1 MKSFY
6 VECQLPQVAQA
17 EISAAFN
24 TFNETLAWIAVQVR
38 ENPQRLPRLV
48 SRVRV
53 TAKMARTLAA
63 KGVTVERSR
72 GQARAFAQPV

>member
-38 ENPQRLPRLV
+38 ETPNGCHDWFPGCASLPRW
-48 SRVRV
+48 R
-53 TAKMARTLAA
+53 
-63 KGVTVERSR
+63 GRSLPR
-72 GQARAFAQPV
+72 G